1 VLASPASDHQDFHSR
16 LTIVGAL
23 ATVNPDANRGGP
35 VPKKSSVGN
44 SWPHLLE
51 SDLAVLLNVLVLLA
65 PIIVIDD
72 RARFEYNPS

>member
-1 VLASPASDHQDFHSR
+1 
-16 LTIVGAL
+16 
-23 ATVNPDANRGGP
+23 
-35 VPKKSSVGN
+35 
-44 SWPHLLE
+44 LE